1 MDYGRLPPD
10 AVARVI
16 ELVNQFHLKSVGAE
30 EYGVVFWQ
38 RLCEIQLQRA
48 HALNCEPQEAFQ
60 LYASD
65 MGVPQQATDAGGY
78 IHVSY
83 EGIVPGALT
92 VLPDWRVF
100 FIDDVLKHS
109 NLGIGVCSNRHPHK
123 PPCQILVTD
132 QDFGEIPCAVREQVG
147 GWSFYTEKALINAK

>member
-1 MDYGRLPPD
+1 MDYGRLPAA

-16 ELVNQFHLKSVGAE
+16 ELVNQFQLKSVGAE
-30 EYGVVFWQ
+30 EHGVVFWQ

-65 MGVPQQATDAGGY
+65 MGVPQLATEAGGY

-92 VLPDWRVF
+92 LLPDWREF
-100 FIDDVLKHS
+100 FIDRVIELG
-109 NLGIGVCSNRHPHK
+109 NLGIGVGSSRHPEK

-132 QDFGEIPCAVREQVG
+132 KDFGEIPCANREHVG
-147 GWSFYTEKALINAK
+147 EWSFYIEKALMAAK